1 MRTRPRVRSRVR
13 LRGHAVAN
21 GATRARRKAGGR
33 APPDEINSR
42 PTLDPCACLR
52 FRLISPD
59 YHLIALV
66 ARFGEWNNVFF
77 NNQMRNCDGF
87 FFLSFRA
94 NANNIT
100 ICHDF
105 SRYMKLRFIQEGF
118 FCNVKTSFSLM
129 KCTNM
134 VKLIRQKM
142 NLARSPVTGHP
153 VYGVCTAPSMKRCY
167 GFFRS
172 GS

>member
-21 GATRARRKAGGR
+21 GATRARRKARGR

-66 ARFGEWNNVFF
+66 ARFGEWNN
-77 NNQMRNCDGF
+77 NQMRNCDWIF
-87 FFLSFRA
+87 PHVVERMS
-94 NANNIT
+94 I
-100 ICHDF
+100 I
-105 SRYMKLRFIQEGF
+105 
-118 FCNVKTSFSLM
+118 
-129 KCTNM
+129 
-134 VKLIRQKM
+134 
-142 NLARSPVTGHP
+142 
-153 VYGVCTAPSMKRCY
+153 
-167 GFFRS
+167 
-172 GS
+172 